1 MYSLQFKR
9 DAFVEKN
16 LKCLWVHHNDPYVRL
31 GPFKYEILHENP
43 EITYIHDLISL
54 NESLNVREGAMGKM
68 KTTPYTV
75 GEYESGFSKGRTSK
89 VMYMNEKLWPEA
101 MVLTRKIQQ
110 ATR

>member
-1 MYSLQFKR
+1 
-9 DAFVEKN
+9 
-16 LKCLWVHHNDPYVRL
+16 
-31 GPFKYEILHENP
+31 
-43 EITYIHDLISL
+43 
-54 NESLNVREGAMGKM
+54 MGKM

-101 MVLTRKIQQ
+101 MVLARKIQH